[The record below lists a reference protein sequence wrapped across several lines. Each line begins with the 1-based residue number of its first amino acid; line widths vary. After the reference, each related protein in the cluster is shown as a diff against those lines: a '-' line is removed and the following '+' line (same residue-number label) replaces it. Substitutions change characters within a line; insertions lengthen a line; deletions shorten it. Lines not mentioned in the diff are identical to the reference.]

1 MKKTVIIGIICGLVL
16 SGALIYILY
25 NDTSLRY
32 NVGTLTGVNY
42 SSDGY
47 LYVIS
52 YLNNGAI
59 YKIKPN

>member
-16 SGALIYILY
+16 SGSLIYIFY